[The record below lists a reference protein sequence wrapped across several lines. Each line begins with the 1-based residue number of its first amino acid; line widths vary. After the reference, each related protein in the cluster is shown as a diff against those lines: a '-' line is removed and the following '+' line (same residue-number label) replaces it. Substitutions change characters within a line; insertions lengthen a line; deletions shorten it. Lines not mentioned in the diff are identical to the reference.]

1 MNEDR
6 TDNNNNKRPH
16 LEGSIC
22 THTLFIVNKVTV
34 LLPSLF
40 LSLFSG
46 TPSPTDDAV
55 SSDDGINT
63 NTTLLRD
70 ESDQSS
76 SSQSLDIN
84 NLL

>member
-1 MNEDR
+1 MY
-6 TDNNNNKRPH
+6 T
-16 LEGSIC
+16 
-22 THTLFIVNKVTV
+22 
-34 LLPSLF
+34 PSLS
-40 LSLFSG
+40 LSLYLFSG

-63 NTTLLRD
+63 NTILLRD

-76 SSQSLDIN
+76 LSQSLDIN